1 MEIHWNRKQIGS
13 CQREEGM
20 GSQSLTSTGFYFEA
34 IKLSKNQIDALL
46 DNTVNLLNATELF
59 SLNG

>member
-1 MEIHWNRKQIGS
+1 MKQKTDWQLPG
-13 CQREEGM
+13 RRGM

-34 IKLSKNQIDALL
+34 VKLSKNQIDAVL
-46 DNTVNLLNATELF
+46 DNIVNLLNATELF